1 MWYWF
6 LPLLDRKM
14 TTPEGAPEG
23 FKWFEEFKQMKQD
36 IEKLKKIAKE
46 LHNEIGKIH
55 FHNLQ
60 MAVAEVCKMN
70 EIDMDDYKTHDE
82 PPKYDKPNSP

>member
-14 TTPEGAPEG
+14 TTPEGVPEG

-36 IEKLKKIAKE
+36 IEKLKKIVKE
-46 LHNEIGKIH
+46 LNNEIGKIH

-60 MAVAEVCKMN
+60 MAVSEFCKMN
-70 EIDMDDYKTHDE
+70 DINMDDYKKKDE
-82 PPKYDKPNSP
+82 PPKYDIPN

>member
-1 MWYWF
+1 M
-6 LPLLDRKM
+6 DR
-14 TTPEGAPEG
+14 TTT
-23 FKWFEEFKQMKQD
+23 EEELKIMKQD
-36 IEKLKKIAKE
+36 IEKLKKIAKD

-70 EIDMDDYKTHDE
+70 DINMDDYKKQDE
-82 PPKYDKPNSP
+82 PPNYDIPN